1 MKRIILLVLL
11 TIPALGI
18 AQSFFAIKQDR
29 GLLLTAGTG
38 TSTYYGELSNP
49 GTILIPQPNVNVGIM
64 KYFTP
69 RISARAELNWFILTG
84 SDAQAN
90 DPARKKRGLAFRSNC
105 FELTAVG
112 QISLYENGNRYY
124 RRPNINFYA
133 FGGVGFLYFN
143 PVGDYQGK
151 TYSLA
156 SLQTEGTSYSLF
168 TPVLPFGVGGRLKI
182 SPNMNIAVEGGYRKT
197 FTDYLDDVSSN
208 YLAPSS
214 DAATAYFQNPNN
226 PVYNPAAGGDL
237 NNYNA
242 GSKRGDPSQ
251 VDSYFLLN
259 VKVEYYLPVREK
271 SIRSKSGILRKRK
284 SSTLRYNKRGGIKR
298 K

>member
-1 MKRIILLVLL
+1 MKRIILFIFISV
-11 TIPALGI
+11 PAMGS
-18 AQSFFAIKQDR
+18 AQSFFAVRQDR
-29 GLLLTAGTG
+29 QLVLTAGTG

-49 GTILIPQPNVNVGIM
+49 GTILIPQPNVNVGVM

-69 RISARAELNWFILTG
+69 RISVRAELNWFILTG

-90 DPARKKRGLAFRSNC
+90 EPGRKARGLAFRSNC
-105 FELTAVG
+105 FELSAVG
-112 QISLYENGNRYY
+112 QIQLYENGNRYY

-156 SLQTEGTSYSLF
+156 SLQTEGKSYSLF

-182 SPNMNIAVEGGYRKT
+182 TPNMNIAVEGGYRKT

-208 YLAPSS
+208 YTAPSS

-226 PVYNPAAGGDL
+226 PVYNPAAAGDL

-242 GSKRGDPSQ
+242 GAKRGDPSQ

-259 VKVEYYLPVREK
+259 VKLEYYLPVREK
-271 SIRSKSGILRKRK
+271 SLRSKSGTLKKHK